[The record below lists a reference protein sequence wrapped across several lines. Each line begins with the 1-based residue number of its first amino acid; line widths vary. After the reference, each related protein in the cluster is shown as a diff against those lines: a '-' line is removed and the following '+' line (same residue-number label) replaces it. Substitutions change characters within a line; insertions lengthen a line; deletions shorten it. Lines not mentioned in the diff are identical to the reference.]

1 MISFIS
7 AEDHLHME
15 HIRES
20 LETPVTKSCR
30 TAVAGGGVAGISA
43 ALAAARL
50 GADVLLIE
58 REFTLGG
65 LATLGLITIYLPIC
79 DGMGRQVI
87 YGIGEE
93 LLRLSALHGCEYFPE
108 AWLGSGTPGER
119 EETRFEVGFNAD
131 LFALECERLL
141 LSCGVRILYGTQI
154 CSAVRKNGR
163 ITHIICENKSGRFAV
178 ECTNVIDATG
188 DADVAVMGGA
198 NTSLFAR
205 GNIAAGW
212 YYSYASGN
220 RELNMI
226 GYSEDPGAVIPDEK
240 GMKKDRFSGVDG
252 DELSRMMILSHSL
265 TYNAWR
271 DRTKGEPD
279 AVPCSMAGIPQ
290 LRMTRR
296 INGLATPSA
305 ADERIDHP
313 DSVGLFGDW
322 RKRGPVYA
330 LPFGSLC
337 SDNTLNL
344 LAAGRDISVTDDMW
358 DITRVIPCCAVTG
371 EAAGTAAAMFDD
383 FRPGAGDIKELQ
395 ARLRAGNV
403 RLSLSEI

>member
-1 MISFIS
+1 
-7 AEDHLHME
+7 ME
-15 HIRES
+15 RIRES
-20 LETPVTKSCR
+20 LETPVTHSCR

-43 ALAAARL
+43 ALAAARH

-79 DGMGRQVI
+79 DGRGRQVI

-93 LLRLSALHGCEYFPE
+93 LIRLSALHGCEYFPE
-108 AWLGSGTPGER
+108 AWLGNGTAKDR
-119 EETRFEVGFNAD
+119 EETRFEVGFNPD

-141 LSCGVRILYGTQI
+141 LSNGVRILYGTQI
-154 CSAVRKNGR
+154 CSAARKDGR
-163 ITHIICENKSGRFAV
+163 VTHIICENKSGRFAV
-178 ECTNVIDATG
+178 ECTNVVDATG
-188 DADVAVMGGA
+188 DADVAVMAGA
-198 NTSLFAR
+198 NTSLFAG

-212 YYSYASGN
+212 YYSCSNGK

-226 GYSEDPGAVIPDEK
+226 GFSEDPGSAIPEEER
-240 GMKKDRFSGVDG
+240 KKDRFSGVDG
-252 DELSRMMILSHSL
+252 DELSRMMIMSHSL
-265 TYNAWR
+265 TYGAWK
-271 DRTKGEPD
+271 DRLRGEPD
-279 AVPCSMAGIPQ
+279 AVPCSIAGIPQ

-296 INGLATPSA
+296 INGLSTPSSA
-305 ADERIDHP
+305 EEGKDHP

-322 RKRGPVYA
+322 RKCGPVYA

-371 EAAGTAAAMFDD
+371 EAAGTAAALFDD
-383 FRPGAGDIKELQ
+383 FRPDACGMRELQ

-403 RLSLSEI
+403 RLSMSEI